1 MQDIIVWVIVSCCIG
16 YAARNFFKKLSGG
29 KKKSSGCGCN
39 CSGCSMAKKE
49 FRRPGKRNCGE
60 MK

>member
-1 MQDIIVWVIVSCCIG
+1 MQDIIVWVIVSYCIG
-16 YAARNFFKKLSGG
+16 YVARNFFRKLSG
-29 KKKSSGCGCN
+29 KKRKDTGCGCN

-49 FRRPGKRNCGE
+49 FQGIRKGSCEE